1 MVHAVDNTVRDQV
14 VELAERV
21 LSIVATMGRRG
32 TEVTGSDSI
41 VLCTDRC
48 SGRTGAQLQPQPRR
62 PPSAP
67 TVLAGLKHQAHRRET
82 TGDIKT
88 GAAFDADRLQRNRLA
103 RATHQHVGADPDPY
117 VGLCRS
123 SERQAAYYQA
133 ERAYCHSK
141 FAKHCVNLL
150 LAKS

>member
-14 VELAERV
+14 LQLAERV
-21 LSIVATMGRRG
+21 LPIVATMGRRG

-48 SGRTGAQLQPQPRR
+48 SGRTGAQLQPLPRR
-62 PPSAP
+62 PPSGP

-103 RATHQHVGADPDPY
+103 RATHQHVGADPDTDRNAS
-117 VGLCRS
+117 GCAS
-123 SERQAAYYQA
+123 ISACQ
-133 ERAYCHSK
+133 
-141 FAKHCVNLL
+141 
-150 LAKS
+150 